1 MPAPDVALVGT
12 YPPAGELHSGH
23 SGVASYTANLAHALR
38 DQGASV
44 AVVASDDGHGPGYGV
59 DRGIHVLRPFR
70 RGPGALSAATAAA
83 ETTGAP
89 VVHVQH
95 EMFLYGGVMSI
106 PGVVPALRRRRRQHR
121 VRRHRRPLVV
131 TMHQVV
137 DPNTVDGEFTELH
150 RVRAPAALARLGLAT
165 VQRFLRDQA
174 DAVIVHEPAFTN
186 HVRDAR
192 VVPHGVEVATTPARD
207 SARAALGIDDGFV
220 VLCFGFLAPYK
231 GLETALDAAKIAGR
245 SVELVVAGGEH
256 PRLSGRDGYA
266 ASLRERWGHIARF
279 TGRVPDE
286 EVPLWFSAADVALY
300 PYPRPFSSSGAL
312 ALALAYRTPVLLSPE
327 LAPCT
332 GAPDALAAPRE
343 ASGLA
348 VRLRDLAEKPGAL
361 EILRSAGTSLGEE
374 RSWPRVAAHHL
385 ELYGEVID
393 AHRPARRRV
402 RPTQPW

>member
-1 MPAPDVALVGT
+1 MSAPDVALVGA
-12 YPPAGELHSGH
+12 YPPPGQLHAGH

-44 AVVASDDGHGPGYGV
+44 AVVAPDDGHGSGYGL

-70 RGPGALSAATAAA
+70 RGPAALSVATAAA

-95 EMFLYGGVMSI
+95 EMFLYGGVTSI
-106 PGVVPALRRRRRQHR
+106 PGVVPALRRRRRH
-121 VRRHRRPLVV
+121 VHRRRRRPIVV

-137 DPNTVDGEFTELH
+137 DPTTVDGEFIQLH
-150 RVRAPAALARLGLAT
+150 RVRAPARLARLGLAT
-165 VQRFLRDQA
+165 VQRIVREQA
-174 DAVIVHEPAFTN
+174 DAVIVHEPAFMDHIPN
-186 HVRDAR
+186 AR
-192 VVPHGVEVATTPARD
+192 VVPHGVELAMTPPERD
-207 SARAALGIDDGFV
+207 TARAALGLGDRLV

-231 GLETALDAAKIAGR
+231 GLETALAAAQVAGR

-256 PRLSGRDGYA
+256 PRMSGDGYA
-266 ASLRERWGHIARF
+266 ASLRDRWGHVARF
-279 TGRVPDE
+279 TGRVPDD
-286 EVPLWFSAADVALY
+286 EVALWFSAADVALY

-327 LAPCT
+327 LARCT
-332 GAPDALAAPRE
+332 GAPSVLTAPRD

-348 VRLRDLAEKPGAL
+348 MRLRDLAEKPGTRS
-361 EILRSAGTSLGEE
+361 ILRSAAASLGQE

-393 AHRPARRRV
+393 AHGPARRRV
-402 RPTQPW
+402 RPTEPG